1 MTDWI
6 EIKTDIDFS
15 QYYPISTNNSLHIY
29 EEQYEI
35 DGNKYRLLYIIG
47 GDNEPIIETLI
58 NYTNEQTR

>member
-15 QYYPISTNNSLHIY
+15 KYKPISTNNSLHIY

-47 GDNEPIIETLI
+47 GDNKPIIETLI
-58 NYTNEQTR
+58 NYTNESN

>member
-6 EIKTDIDFS
+6 EIKTDLDFS
-15 QYYPISTNNSLHIY
+15 QYDPISTNNSLHIY

-47 GDNEPIIETLI
+47 GDNKPIIETLI
-58 NYTNEQTR
+58 NYTNESH